1 MYVLPVLCVLYLL
14 CSAPTSSQDWP
25 LDCTPRKTVPYHS
38 VDGKLF
44 RENDV
49 WNYTTMALRE
59 DLGLII
65 LGTRGAIFA
74 LDINNINNK
83 KASVKWDVT
92 EKQQEECTYKGK
104 DSEIDCQNYIRI
116 LHGTDDG
123 RMYVCGT
130 NAFHP
135 MCDYMNYTD
144 GQLLLQNSQEDGKG
158 KCPFDPFQRYASAWV
173 EKELYSATSMNFLG
187 SEPVVLRSS
196 EDQIRTDFKSSWLNE
211 PNFIYMDHIPEGEN
225 SPDGDDDK
233 VYLFFSETAVE
244 YDFYHKLAVSRVARV
259 CKGDMGGQRTLQ
271 RKWTSFVK
279 ARLECPVLESQLP
292 YLVQDVFRVCPA
304 GLTTCVFYAVFT
316 PQMDSS
322 DYSAV
327 CAYSMRDIQHVFT
340 EGKFKTPVTV
350 ETSFVKWVMFSG
362 DLPTPRPGACID
374 NAAREQG
381 ITSSL
386 ELPDKTLQFIRDR
399 PLMDQEIGP
408 INNRPLLVKK
418 GAAFTRIVVA
428 SVVALDRATYHV
440 MFIGTETGSVLKAV
454 NYAEDNTGETFIIE
468 ELQLFQSSEAIKIL
482 RLSNSKGHLFAGSE
496 VGVVQMPL
504 SSCGRYKSCGDCV
517 LARDPYCAWDLT
529 AAQCATIPSP
539 APADSKLIQNLQ
551 NGDTS
556 GCPPPETAKLVNR
569 TFVPGNNVK
578 LECEPISNLA
588 RQEWFVGEAA
598 LVLSDKHHFH
608 NDSLMI
614 LNASA
619 ADAAVY
625 SCWSVERS
633 HGRKYRRQKA
643 KYQLALRTNGDGRW
657 VLPTSPQARSSHQ
670 RLVGLQILVVL
681 LSVTLALLVGWNF
694 YKGHL
699 TLPCKLGRGQTH
711 TDGSPGEAPGA
722 QQPLQHTEEKTS
734 APAGNSNNNH
744 ANQEN
749 AIPMDGH
756 APEEESVI

>member
-1 MYVLPVLCVLYLL
+1 MYVLASLFVLYLF
-14 CSAPTSSQDWP
+14 CSALTSSQGWP

-38 VDGKLF
+38 DNGKLF

-59 DLGLII
+59 DLGLIF

-83 KASVKWDVT
+83 KASVRWGVT
-92 EKQQEECTYKGK
+92 EKQQKECTYKGK
-104 DSEIDCQNYIRI
+104 DPEIDCQNYIRI
-116 LHGTDDG
+116 LHGTEDG

-144 GQLLLQNSQEDGKG
+144 GQLIMHNNQEDGKG
-158 KCPFDPFQRYASAWV
+158 KCPFDPFQRYSSVWV
-173 EKELYSATSMNFLG
+173 DGELYSATSMNFLG
-187 SEPVVLRSS
+187 SEPVVMRSS
-196 EDQIRTDFKSSWLNE
+196 EDPIRTDFKSSWLNE
-211 PNFIYMDHIPEGEN
+211 PNFIYMDHIPESEN

-259 CKGDMGGQRTLQ
+259 CKGDLGGQRTLQ

-279 ARLECPVLESQLP
+279 ARLECPVLKSQLP

-304 GLTTCVFYAVFT
+304 GWTTCVFYAIFT
-316 PQMDSS
+316 PQMHFS
-322 DYSAV
+322 DHSAV
-327 CAYSMRDIQHVFT
+327 CAYSMHDIKQVFT

-362 DLPTPRPGACID
+362 DLPTPRPGACI
-374 NAAREQG
+374 NGAARKQG

-386 ELPDKTLQFIRDR
+386 DLPDKTLQFIRDR
-399 PLMDQEIGP
+399 PLMDQVIEP
-408 INNRPLLVKK
+408 MNNRPLLVKK

-428 SVVALDRATYHV
+428 SVVALDGATYHV
-440 MFIGTETGSVLKAV
+440 MFIGTATGSVLKAV
-454 NYAEDNTGETFIIE
+454 NYAEDNTEETAIIE

-482 RLSNSKGHLFAGSE
+482 RLSKSTGHLFAGSE

-504 SSCGRYKSCGDCV
+504 SSCGRYTSCGDCV
-517 LARDPYCAWDLT
+517 HARDPFCAWDLA
-529 AAQCATIPSP
+529 AAQCTSLSPVATQ
-539 APADSKLIQNLQ
+539 ADSKLIQNLQ
-551 NGDTS
+551 NGDAS
-556 GCPPPETAKLVNR
+556 GCPPPETAKLVTR

-578 LECEPISNLA
+578 LECKPISNLA
-588 RQEWFVGEAA
+588 KQDWYVGDKT
-598 LVLSDKHHFH
+598 LVLSDKYKVH

-619 ADAAVY
+619 ADAANY

-633 HGRKYRRQKA
+633 HEHEYRWQKA
-643 KYQLALRTNGDGRW
+643 KYQLTLGTNGDGRW
-657 VLPTSPQARSSHQ
+657 VLPTSPQAQSSRQH
-670 RLVGLQILVVL
+670 LVSLQILVVL
-681 LSVTLALLVGWNF
+681 LSVMLALLVAWNF

-699 TLPCKLGRGQTH
+699 TLPCKMGRGQAH
-711 TDGSPGEAPGA
+711 MNSSRGEVANT

-734 APAGNSNNNH
+734 APVGNRNNNH
-744 ANQEN
+744 ANLEN
-749 AIPMDGH
+749 TISMDGH
-756 APEEESVI
+756 DDVSVI